1 MIIILYDVFK
11 KIIRRSCFLGERGI
25 WLAPGV
31 SRSSVK
37 EPKLMRVFAHHGEQA
52 QLFLKSRQNKV
63 IGETGLKGKGTQPL
77 KPRNMLNN

>member
-1 MIIILYDVFK
+1 MYLRKLFGGVVFW
-11 KIIRRSCFLGERGI
+11 GERGI

-31 SRSSVK
+31 SRSSIK

-63 IGETGLKGKGTQPL
+63 IGETGLQGKGTQPL
-77 KPRNMLNN
+77 KQRNMLNN